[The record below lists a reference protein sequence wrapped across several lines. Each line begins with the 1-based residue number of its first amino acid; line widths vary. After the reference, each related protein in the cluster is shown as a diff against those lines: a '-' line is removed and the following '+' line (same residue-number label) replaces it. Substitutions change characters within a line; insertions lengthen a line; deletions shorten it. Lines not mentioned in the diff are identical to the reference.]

1 MSGPL
6 LEVAGLNAWYGPIQA
21 LFDAHLQVERGE
33 VVGLVGSNGAGKSS
47 TLKAIMGLL
56 PRREGVVR
64 FAGHDLTRMSVHATA
79 RLGLGYV
86 PEERRIFTELT
97 VAENLEVA
105 RQPARAWPDG
115 SAVAHWTPERLWT
128 VFPHLESM
136 QRRRGGEM
144 SGGEQQM
151 LTVART
157 MMGQPL
163 LVLLDEPSEGM
174 APLVVAQMAQ
184 MVRSLKEQGISVLL
198 TEQNVA
204 FVKAVCDRIYRV
216 SEGRLSET
224 CVAEWGQPLATCTR

>member
-1 MSGPL
+1 MTEPL
-6 LEVAGLNAWYGPIQA
+6 LVVAGLDAWYGPVQA
-21 LFDAHLQVERGE
+21 VFDAHLQVRRGE
-33 VVGLVGSNGAGKSS
+33 VVGLIGSNGAGKSS
-47 TLKAIMGLL
+47 TLKAIMGLM

-64 FAGHDLTRMSVHATA
+64 FVGQDLTRLSVHAAA

-105 RQPARAWPDG
+105 RQPARCWPDG
-115 SAVAHWTPERLWT
+115 SPAAHWTPERLWT
-128 VFPHLESM
+128 VFPHLASM
-136 QRRRGGEM
+136 QQRRGGEM

-174 APLVVAQMAQ
+174 APLVVAQMAK
-184 MVRSLKEQGISVLL
+184 MVRSLREQGISVLL
-198 TEQNVA
+198 AEQNVA

-216 SEGRLSET
+216 SEGRVGET
-224 CVAEWGQPLATCTR
+224 SVAEWGQTFNASNP